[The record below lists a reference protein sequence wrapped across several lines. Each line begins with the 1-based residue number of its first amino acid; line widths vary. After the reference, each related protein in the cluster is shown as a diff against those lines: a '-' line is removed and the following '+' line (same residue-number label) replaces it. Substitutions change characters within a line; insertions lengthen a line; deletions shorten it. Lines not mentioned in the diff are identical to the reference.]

1 MEMVPFKDFQKLD
14 LRVATITEVKEHP
27 NADKLFILKVDLGPD
42 GERQLIAGIKGA
54 YEKSELEGKQIVVVS
69 NLEPATIR
77 GVESKGMLLAAE
89 GEMGKP
95 ILIVPEKQ
103 TVPNAKIR

>member
-1 MEMVPFKDFQKLD
+1 MEMISFKDFQKLD
-14 LRVATITEVKEHP
+14 LRVATIKEVKDHP
-27 NADKLFILKVDLGPD
+27 NADKLLILNIDLGSG
-42 GERQLIAGIKGA
+42 GERQLVAGIKGV
-54 YEKSELEGKQIVVVS
+54 YEIEELIGKQIVIVT

-103 TVPNAKIR
+103 TIPNSKIR

>member
-1 MEMVPFKDFQKLD
+1 MEMVSFKDFQKLD
-14 LRVATITEVKEHP
+14 FRVATIKEVKDHP
-27 NADKLFILKVDLGPD
+27 NADKLLILNIDLGPE
-42 GERQLIAGIKGA
+42 GERQLVAGIKGV
-54 YEKSELEGKQIVVVS
+54 YEIEELIGKQIVIVT

-95 ILIVPEKQ
+95 ILIIPEKK
-103 TVPNAKIR
+103 TAPNSKIR

>member
-1 MEMVPFKDFQKLD
+1 MEMVSFKDFQKLD
-14 LRVATITEVKEHP
+14 FRVATIKEVKDHP
-27 NADKLFILKVDLGPD
+27 NADKLLILNIDLGPE
-42 GERQLIAGIKGA
+42 GERQLVAGIKGV
-54 YEKSELEGKQIVVVS
+54 YEIEELIGKQIAIVT

-95 ILIVPEKQ
+95 ILIIPEKQ

>member
-1 MEMVPFKDFQKLD
+1 MDKISFKDFQKLD
-14 LRVATITEVKEHP
+14 LRVATIKEVKDHP
-27 NADKLFILKVDLGPD
+27 NADKLFILKVDLGSD

-54 YEKSELEGKQIVVVS
+54 YEKSGLEGKQIVIAS

-95 ILIVPEKQ
+95 ILIIPEKK
-103 TVPNAKIR
+103 TAPNTKIR

>member
-1 MEMVPFKDFQKLD
+1 MIMISFKDFQKLD
-14 LRVATITEVKEHP
+14 LRVATIKDVKDHP
-27 NADKLFILKVDLGPD
+27 NADKLFILKVDLGSD
-42 GERQLIAGIKGA
+42 GERQIVAGIKGV
-54 YEKSELEGKQIVVVS
+54 YEIDELIGKQIVVAS

-89 GEMGKP
+89 GEMEKP

-103 TVPNAKIR
+103 TASNAKIR

>member
-1 MEMVPFKDFQKLD
+1 MEMISYKNFQKLD
-14 LRVATITEVKEHP
+14 LRVATIKEVKNHP
-27 NADKLFILKVDLGPD
+27 NADKLLILNIDLGPG
-42 GERQLIAGIKGA
+42 GERQLVAGIKGV
-54 YEKSELEGKQIVVVS
+54 YEIEELIGKQIVIVT

-95 ILIVPEKQ
+95 ILIIPEKQ
-103 TVPNAKIR
+103 TNPNAKIR